1 MFESV
6 TKHDNKKYNF
16 LISDSSRCHNRHG
29 RNWQDNK
36 NIVLVKK
43 LCFNFLAILIELN
56 FLKKKNQP
64 NFHRPDDDFVFIGFS
79 NGLLRIHAL
88 NAKSESLPTSSSD
101 DPLKWTLDH
110 FWYSSSLYIIQFVI
124 ALYLLKMPRTEY
136 LTIIN

>member
-16 LISDSSRCHNRHG
+16 LISGSSRCHNRHG

-56 FLKKKNQP
+56 SLKKKRIFTGRTMISFLSAFP
-64 NFHRPDDDFVFIGFS
+64 TDFCEFTLSTQNRNLYQRVQATILS
-79 NGLLRIHAL
+79 SGLSTISGIHL
-88 NAKSESLPTSSSD
+88 
-101 DPLKWTLDH
+101 
-110 FWYSSSLYIIQFVI
+110 F
-124 ALYLLKMPRTEY
+124 YL
-136 LTIIN
+136 